1 MARVNA
7 LVITGNGTN
16 CEQES
21 AYAATASG
29 AHNADIVYFSDLEAG
44 RIRMA
49 DYNFLICPGGFLDGD
64 DLGAAQAAAL
74 RFRYAKDSNGEPI
87 VNQLKNFFETGGLI
101 LGICNGFQLLC
112 KLGLLPAV
120 GGRYFERQV
129 SLSYNDSG
137 RFEDRWVHLKVNP
150 KSPCVF
156 TKGMDTIYAPVR
168 HGEGKIIPGDKAFMQ
183 EIIDANLVAVQY
195 MDPATGEATME
206 YPLNPNGS
214 PLGIAGLTD
223 PSGRILGM
231 MPHPEAFNHPTNH
244 PTWTRG
250 DVGELGLR
258 LVEGGVNYLREQ

>member
-21 AYAATASG
+21 AYAATMSG

-74 RFRYAKDSNGEPI
+74 RFRYAKDANNEPI
-87 VNQLKNFFETGGLI
+87 VNQLKNFYETGGLI

-120 GGRYFERQV
+120 GGRYFERQI

-137 RFEDRWVHLKVNP
+137 RFENRWVHLKVNP

-156 TKGMDTIYAPVR
+156 TKGMDTLYAPVR
-168 HGEGKIIPGDKAFMQ
+168 HGEGKIIPRDKALLH
-183 EIIDANLVAVQY
+183 EIMDANLVAVQY
-195 MDPATGEATME
+195 MDPDTNEITME

-258 LVEGGVNYLREQ
+258 LVEGGVNYLRKQ